1 MNPTTTS
8 RADTV
13 ASVLREALDMR
24 ISDLRR
30 SNGGGLYDIVRAKPG
45 KKAHCTSCGQ
55 RFGRS
60 TKMVRGNFSTVVFFR
75 TVYVEIV
82 ECPACALEAVL
93 SDATGVASR
102 MGEVL

>member
-24 ISDLRR
+24 IADLRR
-30 SNGGGLYDIVRAKPG
+30 SHGRGMFDLVRAKPG
-45 KKAHCTSCGQ
+45 KTARCTSCGN
-55 RFGRS
+55 RFDRS

-93 SDATGVASR
+93 SDKTGVATR
-102 MGEVL
+102 MGER

>member
-45 KKAHCTSCGQ
+45 RQVRCTSCGA
-55 RFGRS
+55 RFGRA
-60 TKMVRGNFSTVVFFR
+60 TTMMRAHYATVAYCR

-93 SDATGVASR
+93 SDETGVATR
-102 MGEVL
+102 GWAR